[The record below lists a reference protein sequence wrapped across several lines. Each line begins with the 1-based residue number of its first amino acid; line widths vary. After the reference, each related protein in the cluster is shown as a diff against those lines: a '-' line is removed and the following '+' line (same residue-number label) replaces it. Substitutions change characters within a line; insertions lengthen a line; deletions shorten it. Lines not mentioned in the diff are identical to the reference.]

1 MRVISFFVVILL
13 CAIAVFYLFF
23 YLENRVILKE
33 NSAQARFE
41 IILLDELDKG
51 NYDVVKKLLSA
62 DIQRAIIALKDSDM
76 SSKDIPEFCKYIN
89 QRSIR
94 LIVKYDQNAS
104 MDYLEKIER
113 ECTSL
118 MGNKQKRSY

>member
-13 CAIAVFYLFF
+13 CTIAVFYLFF

-51 NYDVVKKLLSA
+51 NYDIVKKLLSA
-62 DIQRAIIALKDSDM
+62 DIQRVIIALEGSDM
-76 SSKDIPEFCKYIN
+76 SVKDIPEFCKFIN

-104 MDYLEKIER
+104 MDYLKKVER

-118 MGNKQKRSY
+118 MGNEQ